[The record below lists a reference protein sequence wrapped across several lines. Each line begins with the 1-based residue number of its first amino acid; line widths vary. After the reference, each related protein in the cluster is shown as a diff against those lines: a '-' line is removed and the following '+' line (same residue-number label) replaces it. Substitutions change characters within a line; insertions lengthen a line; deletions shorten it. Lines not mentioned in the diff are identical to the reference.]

1 MAVGL
6 AAHATGLR
14 EGSFSV
20 SQGQTAVGSAGPIS
34 IGDYSPLVNW
44 TLVQVQEFCQR

>member
-14 EGSFSV
+14 EEPFPV
-20 SQGQTAVGSAGPIS
+20 SLGQPAVGSAGPIS
-34 IGDYSPLVNW
+34 IGGHSPLVNW
-44 TLVQVQEFCQR
+44 TLVQVQ